1 MELAPPAAPVAP
13 RRELTARALAFGCVA
28 GALLSAGQVYVGL
41 KTGFNDGG
49 SIATA
54 LVAFG
59 FFAAVRRFSPAAFG
73 PLENNI
79 AQTTA
84 AAAAIMGFSAGLT
97 SAFPAL
103 TMMGHD
109 YPQWALPVWGS
120 ATGAIG
126 VLVASQLR
134 QKLVRRERLP
144 FPTGAATGEVIAA
157 IGSARE
163 VAMRR
168 ATLLVGTAA
177 LAMAFAWFRD
187 GRPALI
193 PELLSVDVVVA
204 GTSLSSLSVGLFP
217 SPLMISTGML
227 IGQRAAFSLLAG
239 AVVSW
244 VILAP
249 RLVQAGLVTAPT
261 YVACNA
267 WLVWPGVGLLLAGSL
282 VPLALDWRGVARALR
297 DVAVAMRRRAGVSE
311 GQAAASEALPRWA
324 RAVLVTAVAAVF
336 TLSIGVFHVGWLVAL
351 VGLVLSV
358 VLANLCART
367 AGETDMAPVGS
378 LAAVTQLAL
387 TGQGSMGSVVGGSVV
402 LGAASQ
408 ATQTLW
414 AFKAGDRFDASP
426 RAQLTAELV
435 GCVVGS
441 VVAVPAYAMIV
452 RAYGIATVALPAP
465 AALSWRATA
474 EAVQHGFGALP
485 PHAPMAALVA
495 FGFGLVVVVLSRTRA
510 ARYLPSPAAMGIA
523 MLTPFSISMSAAV
536 GGLLLI
542 VARRLSRSK
551 DTEANIA
558 AVAAGGIGGE
568 SIMAVIVAGL
578 IATGFLVPR

>member
-109 YPQWALPVWGS
+109 YPQWALPVWGA

-126 VLVASQLR
+126 VLVASRLR

-168 ATLLVGTAA
+168 ATLLVATAA
-177 LAMAFAWFRD
+177 FAMAFAWFRD

-193 PELLSVDVVVA
+193 PQLLPIDVVVA
-204 GTSLSSLSVGLFP
+204 GTSLASLTVGLFP

-227 IGQRAAFSLLAG
+227 IGERAALSLLAG
-239 AVVSW
+239 AVVGW

-249 RLVQAGLVTAPT
+249 RLVQAGVVAAPT

-282 VPLALDWRGVARALR
+282 APLALDWRGVARGLR
-297 DVAVAMRRRAGVSE
+297 DVAVAMRRRA
-311 GQAAASEALPRWA
+311 AAGEPPHTSDDLPRWA
-324 RAVLVTAVAAVF
+324 KAALAAAVAAVF
-336 TLSIGVFHVGWLVAL
+336 ALSIGVFHVGWLVAL
-351 VGLVLSV
+351 VGLALSV
-358 VLANLCART
+358 VLANMCART

-387 TGQGSMGSVVGGSVV
+387 TGQGTMGSVVGGSVV

-441 VVAVPAYAMIV
+441 LVAVPAYALIV

-485 PHAPMAALVA
+485 PHAPVAALVA
-495 FGFGLVVVVLSRTRA
+495 FGIGLVVIVLSRTRA

-523 MLTPFSISMSAAV
+523 MLTPFSISMSAAL

-542 VARRLSRSK
+542 VARRLSRSS

-578 IATGFLVPR
+578 IATGLLVPR